1 MKFARKA
8 TTAVGLALTLGLSGL
23 APVGPVAYAA
33 EDAVVHDGSSS
44 DKAAASCYE
53 AKQINKD
60 AKSGKYWLYTP
71 SMSAPQQ
78 FYCDQETNGG
88 GWVLI
93 GRGRDGW
100 TENYHGRGAASK
112 LYTSPEGDDA
122 MTPVQLPSTTV
133 DELLNGQKPQ
143 DLEDGVRFRRA
154 LNTDGTEWQNITA
167 HRDQTERWTWALR
180 SNNIW
185 SNIDVSADNPQY
197 MQRDRTHFDKTEG
210 HIQQNGTYSVLNFDE
225 QREQGW
231 KLGFSYSRDVRAN
244 GNRNESASNSYL
256 YRPSGSN
263 ATPFA
268 FTQVYLRPKLTQQN
282 MGAQAIGDNGT
293 AASNR
298 RALPKSG
305 SMPWKWRTSDKSGTG
320 NVNEMNTYVQAIT
333 QVGDTVFTGGDFA
346 YLESAAGA
354 HVDQSYL
361 AGFNVNT
368 GELVQTFKPKFNGQ
382 IKSLE
387 ALPNNKLAVGGEF
400 TEVNGEKVP
409 GFAVLDPATGQLDRE
424 LNLQVENN
432 VSGSALSVKTLQAQ
446 GDYLYLGGTFTHLKS
461 SGTPNKVY
469 SRNAARVKIS
479 TNQVDRTWTP
489 RFNGTVNGMS
499 ASADNSEV
507 FAAGYFTEMND
518 QRAFRVARILDSAKK
533 VGTWEVTPS
542 YLPDPQ
548 TREKRVWGFHF
559 DVQDAG
565 SSVWLGGT
573 EHMIS
578 QYTKNEPMTR
588 LSSSITRNGGDFQDL
603 HLNGNNIYG
612 ACHCGDFLY
621 QGSGTHD
628 YAWRG
633 STVTD
638 SIRLVAAFDKD
649 SGKTLPEFA
658 PTLKGKS
665 GHGIWESF
673 VDSNGVLW
681 VGGDLNRSLG
691 ENGVQQE
698 SVGFVR
704 YAPRDVTPP
713 PAPSNLTVTQS
724 GDNDQLNWSASGE
737 AGARYHVLRNDRVIA
752 TVNGTSYRV
761 KHTDNARYF
770 VRAADANGNYSAS
783 TSVAVSGKKAEQP
796 QPENPKQENPQPQPE
811 NPKQDDPKQE
821 DPKQDNPKQEQPKQE
836 QPKQENPKQEDPK
849 QDNPKQEQPKQ
860 EDPKQEQP
868 KQDDPKQDDNKNI
881 VKPQP
886 ENPIQDDP
894 KQEQPKQDNPPKQE
908 DPKQDEQPQPENPAT
923 DDQVQPADPND
934 DLKPNEPKQQENP
947 KQEQP
952 KQEDP
957 KQDNPKQ
964 EQPKQ
969 EDPKQEQKPQGDQVL
984 VDSGSSWV
992 YRGGSDRAE
1001 SEWKT
1006 RSWLGGAWSRG
1017 KAPLGAGSVNVETE
1031 VNTFFGTPMSIY
1043 ARKDVTLTKEQA
1055 QQYLKLTTYADDG
1068 TVVYVNGK
1076 EVARKNMPQGR
1087 ISANTPATQRPESQN
1102 AQLFSVD
1109 VPAEYLREG
1118 RNAIAVEVH
1127 ANSHWS
1133 NNISFDMQVI
1143 STAQHQNPLPEVQNQ
1158 EDNGQQHRPQVWYWY
1173 YPEYY
1178 GNYGNGDYY
1187 GRRNQRV
1194 AYNYDHRGFGYMG
1207 GFGYA
1212 HGFFGRAFYDYGF
1225 GW

>member
-53 AKQINKD
+53 AKQVNKD

-796 QPENPKQENPQPQPE
+796 KQENPQPQPE
-811 NPKQDDPKQE
+811 SPKQDDPKQE
-821 DPKQDNPKQEQPKQE
+821 DPKQEQPKQE
-836 QPKQENPKQEDPK
+836 QPKQEDPKQEAPK

-860 EDPKQEQP
+860 EDPKQE
-868 KQDDPKQDDNKNI
+868 DPKQDDNKNI
-881 VKPQP
+881 VNPQP

-894 KQEQPKQDNPPKQE
+894 KQEQPKQE

-969 EDPKQEQKPQGDQVL
+969 EAPKQEQKPRGDQVL

-992 YRGGSDRAE
+992 YRVGSDRAE

-1143 STAQHQNPLPEVQNQ
+1143 STAQHQNPLPEAQNQ

>member
-53 AKQINKD
+53 AKQVNKD

-796 QPENPKQENPQPQPE
+796 KQENPKQENPQPQPE

-821 DPKQDNPKQEQPKQE
+821 DPKQEQ
-836 QPKQENPKQEDPK
+836 
-849 QDNPKQEQPKQ
+849 
-860 EDPKQEQP
+860 PKQEQP

-894 KQEQPKQDNPPKQE
+894 KQEDPKQEQPKQDNPKQE
-908 DPKQDEQPQPENPAT
+908 DPKPDEQPQPENPAT

-992 YRGGSDRAE
+992 YRVGSDRAE

-1194 AYNYDHRGFGYMG
+1194 AYNYAHRGFGYMG

>member
-53 AKQINKD
+53 AKQVNKD

-713 PAPSNLTVTQS
+713 PAPSNLTVAQS

-783 TSVAVSGKKAEQP
+783 TLVAVSGKKAEQP
-796 QPENPKQENPQPQPE
+796 KQENPKQENPQPQPE

-821 DPKQDNPKQEQPKQE
+821 DPKQ
-836 QPKQENPKQEDPK
+836 
-849 QDNPKQEQPKQ
+849 
-860 EDPKQEQP
+860 
-868 KQDDPKQDDNKNI
+868 
-881 VKPQP
+881 
-886 ENPIQDDP
+886 
-894 KQEQPKQDNPPKQE
+894 EQPKQDNPKQE

-992 YRGGSDRAE
+992 YRVGSDRAE

-1143 STAQHQNPLPEVQNQ
+1143 STAQHQNPLPEAQNQ

>member
-53 AKQINKD
+53 AKQVNKD

-796 QPENPKQENPQPQPE
+796 KQENPKQENPQPQPE
-811 NPKQDDPKQE
+811 SPKQDDPKQE
-821 DPKQDNPKQEQPKQE
+821 DPKQEQPKQE
-836 QPKQENPKQEDPK
+836 QPKQE
-849 QDNPKQEQPKQ
+849 QPKQ
-860 EDPKQEQP
+860 EDPKQ
-868 KQDDPKQDDNKNI
+868 N
-881 VKPQP
+881 
-886 ENPIQDDP
+886 
-894 KQEQPKQDNPPKQE
+894 
-908 DPKQDEQPQPENPAT
+908 EQPQPENPAT

-992 YRGGSDRAE
+992 YRVGSDRAE

>member
-53 AKQINKD
+53 AKQVNKD

-713 PAPSNLTVTQS
+713 PAPSNLTVAQS

-796 QPENPKQENPQPQPE
+796 KQENPKQENPQPQPE
-811 NPKQDDPKQE
+811 SPKQDDPKQE
-821 DPKQDNPKQEQPKQE
+821 DPKQEQPKQE
-836 QPKQENPKQEDPK
+836 QPKQEQPKQEAPK

-860 EDPKQEQP
+860 EDPKQEQ
-868 KQDDPKQDDNKNI
+868 
-881 VKPQP
+881 
-886 ENPIQDDP
+886 
-894 KQEQPKQDNPPKQE
+894 PKQE

-992 YRGGSDRAE
+992 YRVGSDRAE

>member
-53 AKQINKD
+53 AKQVNKD

-432 VSGSALSVKTLQAQ
+432 VSGSALAVKTLQAQ

-796 QPENPKQENPQPQPE
+796 KLENPKQENPQPQPE
-811 NPKQDDPKQE
+811 NPKQDD
-821 DPKQDNPKQEQPKQE
+821 
-836 QPKQENPKQEDPK
+836 PKQEDPK

-894 KQEQPKQDNPPKQE
+894 KQEQPKQDNPKQE

-957 KQDNPKQ
+957 KQ

-992 YRGGSDRAE
+992 YRVGSDRAE

-1143 STAQHQNPLPEVQNQ
+1143 STAQHQNPLPEAQNQ

-1194 AYNYDHRGFGYMG
+1194 AYNYDNRGFGYMG

>member
-53 AKQINKD
+53 AKQVNKD

-713 PAPSNLTVTQS
+713 PAPSNLTVAQS

-796 QPENPKQENPQPQPE
+796 KQENPKQENPQPQPE

-821 DPKQDNPKQEQPKQE
+821 DPKQEQPKQDNPQQEDPKQEQPKQE
-836 QPKQENPKQEDPK
+836 QPKQEQPKQEAPK
-849 QDNPKQEQPKQ
+849 QDNPKQEQ
-860 EDPKQEQP
+860 
-868 KQDDPKQDDNKNI
+868 
-881 VKPQP
+881 
-886 ENPIQDDP
+886 
-894 KQEQPKQDNPPKQE
+894 
-908 DPKQDEQPQPENPAT
+908 PKQDEQPQPENPAT

-992 YRGGSDRAE
+992 YRVGSDRAE

>member
-53 AKQINKD
+53 AKQVNKD

-432 VSGSALSVKTLQAQ
+432 VSGSALAVKTLQAQ

-713 PAPSNLTVTQS
+713 PAPSNLTVAQS

-796 QPENPKQENPQPQPE
+796 KQENP
-811 NPKQDDPKQE
+811 
-821 DPKQDNPKQEQPKQE
+821 
-836 QPKQENPKQEDPK
+836 
-849 QDNPKQEQPKQ
+849 
-860 EDPKQEQP
+860 
-868 KQDDPKQDDNKNI
+868 
-881 VKPQP
+881 
-886 ENPIQDDP
+886 
-894 KQEQPKQDNPPKQE
+894 
-908 DPKQDEQPQPENPAT
+908 QPQPENPAT

-992 YRGGSDRAE
+992 YRVGSDRAE

>member
-33 EDAVVHDGSSS
+33 EDAAVHDGSSS

-53 AKQINKD
+53 AKQVNKD

-305 SMPWKWRTSDKSGTG
+305 SMPWKWRTSDRSGTG

-796 QPENPKQENPQPQPE
+796 KQENPKQENPQPQPE
-811 NPKQDDPKQE
+811 NPIQDD
-821 DPKQDNPKQEQPKQE
+821 
-836 QPKQENPKQEDPK
+836 
-849 QDNPKQEQPKQ
+849 PKQ

-868 KQDDPKQDDNKNI
+868 KQDN
-881 VKPQP
+881 
-886 ENPIQDDP
+886 
-894 KQEQPKQDNPPKQE
+894 PKQE
-908 DPKQDEQPQPENPAT
+908 DPKPDEQPQPENPAT

-992 YRGGSDRAE
+992 YRVGSDRAE

>member
-53 AKQINKD
+53 AKQVNKD

-713 PAPSNLTVTQS
+713 PAPSNLTVAQS

-796 QPENPKQENPQPQPE
+796 KQENPKQENPQPQPE
-811 NPKQDDPKQE
+811 NPKQDDPKQ
-821 DPKQDNPKQEQPKQE
+821 DD
-836 QPKQENPKQEDPK
+836 
-849 QDNPKQEQPKQ
+849 PKQ

-886 ENPIQDDP
+886 ENPKQDDPKQEDP
-894 KQEQPKQDNPPKQE
+894 KQEQPKQDNPKQE

-992 YRGGSDRAE
+992 YRVGSDRAE

-1143 STAQHQNPLPEVQNQ
+1143 STAQHQNPLPEAQNQ

>member
-53 AKQINKD
+53 AKQVNKD

-796 QPENPKQENPQPQPE
+796 KQENPKQENPQPQPE
-811 NPKQDDPKQE
+811 NPKQEDPKQE
-821 DPKQDNPKQEQPKQE
+821 DPKQEQPKQEQPKQEDPKQEAPKQDNPKQEAPKQDNPKQEQPKQE
-836 QPKQENPKQEDPK
+836 
-849 QDNPKQEQPKQ
+849 
-860 EDPKQEQP
+860 
-868 KQDDPKQDDNKNI
+868 
-881 VKPQP
+881 
-886 ENPIQDDP
+886 
-894 KQEQPKQDNPPKQE
+894 
-908 DPKQDEQPQPENPAT
+908 A
-923 DDQVQPADPND
+923 
-934 DLKPNEPKQQENP
+934 
-947 KQEQP
+947 
-952 KQEDP
+952 
-957 KQDNPKQ
+957 
-964 EQPKQ
+964 
-969 EDPKQEQKPQGDQVL
+969 PKQEQKPQGDQVL

-992 YRGGSDRAE
+992 YRVGSDRAE

>member
-53 AKQINKD
+53 AKQVNKD

-796 QPENPKQENPQPQPE
+796 KQENPKQENPQPQPE

-821 DPKQDNPKQEQPKQE
+821 DPKQEQPKQE
-836 QPKQENPKQEDPK
+836 QPKQD
-849 QDNPKQEQPKQ
+849 
-860 EDPKQEQP
+860 
-868 KQDDPKQDDNKNI
+868 
-881 VKPQP
+881 
-886 ENPIQDDP
+886 
-894 KQEQPKQDNPPKQE
+894 
-908 DPKQDEQPQPENPAT
+908 
-923 DDQVQPADPND
+923 
-934 DLKPNEPKQQENP
+934 
-947 KQEQP
+947 
-952 KQEDP
+952 DP

-992 YRGGSDRAE
+992 YRVGSDRAE

>member
-53 AKQINKD
+53 AKQVNKD

-542 YLPDPQ
+542 YLPDAQ
-548 TREKRVWGFHF
+548 TRARRVWGFHF

-713 PAPSNLTVTQS
+713 PAPSNLTVAQS

-796 QPENPKQENPQPQPE
+796 KQENPKQENPQPQPE
-811 NPKQDDPKQE
+811 
-821 DPKQDNPKQEQPKQE
+821 
-836 QPKQENPKQEDPK
+836 
-849 QDNPKQEQPKQ
+849 NPKQEQPKQ

-868 KQDDPKQDDNKNI
+868 KQEDPKQDDNKNI
-881 VKPQP
+881 VNPQP
-886 ENPIQDDP
+886 ENPIQEDP
-894 KQEQPKQDNPPKQE
+894 KQEQPKQE

-992 YRGGSDRAE
+992 YRVGSDRAE

-1143 STAQHQNPLPEVQNQ
+1143 STAQHQNPLPEAQNQ

>member
-53 AKQINKD
+53 AKQVNKD

-432 VSGSALSVKTLQAQ
+432 VSGSALAVKTLQAQ

-796 QPENPKQENPQPQPE
+796 KQENPKQENPQPQPE

-836 QPKQENPKQEDPK
+836 QPKQEDPK

-860 EDPKQEQP
+860 D
-868 KQDDPKQDDNKNI
+868 
-881 VKPQP
+881 
-886 ENPIQDDP
+886 
-894 KQEQPKQDNPPKQE
+894 
-908 DPKQDEQPQPENPAT
+908 
-923 DDQVQPADPND
+923 
-934 DLKPNEPKQQENP
+934 NP

-992 YRGGSDRAE
+992 YRVGSDRAE

-1143 STAQHQNPLPEVQNQ
+1143 STAQHQNPLPEAQNQ
-1158 EDNGQQHRPQVWYWY
+1158 GDNGQQHRPQVWYWY

-1194 AYNYDHRGFGYMG
+1194 AYNYDNRGFGYMG

>member
-53 AKQINKD
+53 AKQVNKD

-268 FTQVYLRPKLTQQN
+268 FTQVYLRPTLTQQN

-305 SMPWKWRTSDKSGTG
+305 SMPWKWRTSDRSGTG

-542 YLPDPQ
+542 YLPDAQ
-548 TREKRVWGFHF
+548 TRARRVWGFHF

-713 PAPSNLTVTQS
+713 PAPSNLTVAQS

-796 QPENPKQENPQPQPE
+796 KQENPKQENPQPQPE
-811 NPKQDDPKQE
+811 NPKQEDPKQE
-821 DPKQDNPKQEQPKQE
+821 D
-836 QPKQENPKQEDPK
+836 
-849 QDNPKQEQPKQ
+849 PKQEQPKQ

-868 KQDDPKQDDNKNI
+868 KQ
-881 VKPQP
+881 
-886 ENPIQDDP
+886 
-894 KQEQPKQDNPPKQE
+894 EQPKQE
-908 DPKQDEQPQPENPAT
+908 DPKQEA
-923 DDQVQPADPND
+923 
-934 DLKPNEPKQQENP
+934 
-947 KQEQP
+947 
-952 KQEDP
+952 P

-969 EDPKQEQKPQGDQVL
+969 EAPKQEQKPRGDQVL

-992 YRGGSDRAE
+992 YRVGSDRAE

>member
-53 AKQINKD
+53 AKQVNKD

-432 VSGSALSVKTLQAQ
+432 VSGSALAVKTLQAQ

-796 QPENPKQENPQPQPE
+796 KQENPKQENPQPQPE
-811 NPKQDDPKQE
+811 NPKQDD
-821 DPKQDNPKQEQPKQE
+821 
-836 QPKQENPKQEDPK
+836 PKQEDPK

-894 KQEQPKQDNPPKQE
+894 KQEQPKQDNPKQE

-957 KQDNPKQ
+957 KQ

-992 YRGGSDRAE
+992 YRVGSDRAE

-1143 STAQHQNPLPEVQNQ
+1143 STAQHQNPLPEAQNQ

-1194 AYNYDHRGFGYMG
+1194 AYNYDNRGFGYMG

>member
-53 AKQINKD
+53 AKQVNKD

-796 QPENPKQENPQPQPE
+796 KQENPKQPQPE
-811 NPKQDDPKQE
+811 NPKQEDPKQE
-821 DPKQDNPKQEQPKQE
+821 DPKQEQPKQE
-836 QPKQENPKQEDPK
+836 DPKQEAPK

-860 EDPKQEQP
+860 EDPKQ
-868 KQDDPKQDDNKNI
+868 DDPKQDDNKNI
-881 VKPQP
+881 VNPQP

-894 KQEQPKQDNPPKQE
+894 KQEQPKQE

-934 DLKPNEPKQQENP
+934 DLKPNEPKQ
-947 KQEQP
+947 QEQP

-992 YRGGSDRAE
+992 YRVGSDRAE

>member
-53 AKQINKD
+53 AKQVNKD

-713 PAPSNLTVTQS
+713 PAPSNLTVAQS

-796 QPENPKQENPQPQPE
+796 KQENPKQENPQPQPE
-811 NPKQDDPKQE
+811 
-821 DPKQDNPKQEQPKQE
+821 
-836 QPKQENPKQEDPK
+836 
-849 QDNPKQEQPKQ
+849 NPKQEQPKQ

-868 KQDDPKQDDNKNI
+868 KQ
-881 VKPQP
+881 
-886 ENPIQDDP
+886 
-894 KQEQPKQDNPPKQE
+894 EQPKQE
-908 DPKQDEQPQPENPAT
+908 DPKQEAQPQPENPAT

-969 EDPKQEQKPQGDQVL
+969 EAPKQEQKPQGDQVL

-992 YRGGSDRAE
+992 YRVGSDRAE

>member
-53 AKQINKD
+53 AKQVNKD

-796 QPENPKQENPQPQPE
+796 KQENPQPQPE

-821 DPKQDNPKQEQPKQE
+821 DPKQEQ
-836 QPKQENPKQEDPK
+836 
-849 QDNPKQEQPKQ
+849 
-860 EDPKQEQP
+860 PKQEQP

-894 KQEQPKQDNPPKQE
+894 KQEQPKQDNPKQE

-952 KQEDP
+952 KQDDP

-992 YRGGSDRAE
+992 YRVGSDRAE

>member
-53 AKQINKD
+53 AKQVNKD

-542 YLPDPQ
+542 YLPDAQ
-548 TREKRVWGFHF
+548 TRARRVWGFHF

-796 QPENPKQENPQPQPE
+796 KQENPKQENPQPQPE

-821 DPKQDNPKQEQPKQE
+821 DPKQEQ
-836 QPKQENPKQEDPK
+836 
-849 QDNPKQEQPKQ
+849 PKQEQPKQ

-992 YRGGSDRAE
+992 YRVGSDRAE

>member
-53 AKQINKD
+53 AKQVNKD

-796 QPENPKQENPQPQPE
+796 KLENPKQENPQPQPE
-811 NPKQDDPKQE
+811 NPKQDD
-821 DPKQDNPKQEQPKQE
+821 
-836 QPKQENPKQEDPK
+836 PKQEDPK

-894 KQEQPKQDNPPKQE
+894 KQEQPKQDNPKQE

-952 KQEDP
+952 KQDDP

-992 YRGGSDRAE
+992 YRVGSDRAE

>member
-53 AKQINKD
+53 AKQVNKD

-796 QPENPKQENPQPQPE
+796 KQENPKQENPQPQPE

-821 DPKQDNPKQEQPKQE
+821 DPKQEQPKQE
-836 QPKQENPKQEDPK
+836 QPKQEDPK
-849 QDNPKQEQPKQ
+849 QDDPKQEQPKQ
-860 EDPKQEQP
+860 EDPKQE
-868 KQDDPKQDDNKNI
+868 
-881 VKPQP
+881 
-886 ENPIQDDP
+886 DP
-894 KQEQPKQDNPPKQE
+894 KQEQPKQDNPKQE

-992 YRGGSDRAE
+992 YRVGSDRAE

>member
-53 AKQINKD
+53 AKQVNKD

-796 QPENPKQENPQPQPE
+796 KQENPKQENPQPQPE
-811 NPKQDDPKQE
+811 NPKQDVPKQE
-821 DPKQDNPKQEQPKQE
+821 DPKQEQ
-836 QPKQENPKQEDPK
+836 
-849 QDNPKQEQPKQ
+849 
-860 EDPKQEQP
+860 PKQEQP

-992 YRGGSDRAE
+992 YRVGSDRAE

-1143 STAQHQNPLPEVQNQ
+1143 STAQHQNPLPEAQNQ